1 MPNAQAEAIKA
12 EGNAFFKA
20 GKYAEAIEKYNAAT
34 AIDAGVPAYWSNMAA
49 CYEKL
54 GNYEK
59 MAEASRSCIKAD
71 KNFVKG
77 YFRLA
82 TAQKGLNDLEGCIK
96 TLESGLAIQSS
107 NPDLKKMKKDIAEL
121 QRGEQV
127 AAYCRKADE
136 QMQNADISGA
146 YKTLE
151 LASRLDAGNPDIERM
166 MSKVKPRYE
175 KMEAQRKAGLSGAE
189 AHKEKGDEKYKAA
202 NFEGAVEEYTKCLED
217 LKKEGKELS
226 ELALKAHSN
235 RAACYKQI
243 SNFDGTIEG
252 EFSCPYCTIS
262 TIAGCSYYAM
272 YSSCNSYVHRS
283 YLYVSFVRVSCFL
296 PLFLCVVMYV
306 CLLTISF
313 SFFES
318 SLLNALPGPT
328 DCTAVLEI
336 DPENVKAL
344 IRRAQAFE
352 GLERYRFALQDVK
365 QVLGMPYHKVGKQ
378 NFELCNMMQHRLQR
392 TVNQLKAMN

>member
-243 SNFDGTIEG
+243 SNFDGTIE
-252 EFSCPYCTIS
+252 
-262 TIAGCSYYAM
+262 
-272 YSSCNSYVHRS
+272 
-283 YLYVSFVRVSCFL
+283 
-296 PLFLCVVMYV
+296 
-306 CLLTISF
+306 
-313 SFFES
+313 
-318 SLLNALPGPT
+318 

>member
-1 MPNAQAEAIKA
+1 MPNAQAEAIKG

-34 AIDAGVPAYWSNMAA
+34 AIDASVPAYWSNMAA
-49 CYEKL
+49 CHEKL

-59 MAEASRSCIKAD
+59 MGEAARSCIKAD

-82 TAQKGLNDLEGCIK
+82 TAQKGMDDLEGCIK

-136 QMQNADISGA
+136 QMQGADIAGA
-146 YKTLE
+146 HKTLE

-166 MSKVKPRYE
+166 MSKVKPRWE

-189 AHKEKGDEKYKAA
+189 AHKEKGDEKYKNA
-202 NFEGAVEEYTKCLED
+202 NFEGAVEEYTKCLDD

-243 SNFDGTIEG
+243 SNFDGTIE
-252 EFSCPYCTIS
+252 
-262 TIAGCSYYAM
+262 
-272 YSSCNSYVHRS
+272 
-283 YLYVSFVRVSCFL
+283 
-296 PLFLCVVMYV
+296 
-306 CLLTISF
+306 
-313 SFFES
+313 
-318 SLLNALPGPT
+318 

-336 DPENVKAL
+336 DPDNVKAL

-352 GLERYRFALQDVK
+352 GMERYRFALQDVK

-378 NFELCNMMQHRLQR
+378 NFEICNMMQHRLQR

>member
-59 MAEASRSCIKAD
+59 MAEAARSCIKAD

-136 QMQNADISGA
+136 QMQSADIAGA

-166 MSKVKPRYE
+166 MAKVKPRYE

-189 AHKEKGDEKYKAA
+189 VHKEKGDEKYKAA
-202 NFEGAVEEYTKCLED
+202 NFEGAVEEYTKCLDD

-235 RAACYKQI
+235 RAACYKQV

-252 EFSCPYCTIS
+252 ELVFCCYCCTALQHCCHCLLFVPLVS
-262 TIAGCSYYAM
+262 
-272 YSSCNSYVHRS
+272 
-283 YLYVSFVRVSCFL
+283 VSFIRVSCYVLSFL
-296 PLFLCVVMYV
+296 VWL
-306 CLLTISF
+306 CLLTITF
-313 SFFES
+313 PFFAS

>member
-1 MPNAQAEAIKA
+1 MVVAFVRPSSRRPSAMLAHFFRFVPPISSTIGKRTARCSTPVRSLPPPALKQPTSNMPNAQAEAIKA

-59 MAEASRSCIKAD
+59 MAEAARSCIKAD

-136 QMQNADISGA
+136 QMQSADIAGA

-166 MSKVKPRYE
+166 MAKVKPRYE

-189 AHKEKGDEKYKAA
+189 VHKEKGDEKYKAA
-202 NFEGAVEEYTKCLED
+202 NFEGAVEEYTKCLDD

-235 RAACYKQI
+235 RAACYKQV

-252 EFSCPYCTIS
+252 ELVFCCHWSLLHCIAALLLLLFKICPRCHF
-262 TIAGCSYYAM
+262 
-272 YSSCNSYVHRS
+272 YVHRL
-283 YLYVSFVRVSCFL
+283 YLYLFIPVSCFV
-296 PLFLCVVMYV
+296 PLFLV
-306 CLLTISF
+306 
-313 SFFES
+313 
-318 SLLNALPGPT
+318 
-328 DCTAVLEI
+328 
-336 DPENVKAL
+336 
-344 IRRAQAFE
+344 
-352 GLERYRFALQDVK
+352 
-365 QVLGMPYHKVGKQ
+365 
-378 NFELCNMMQHRLQR
+378 
-392 TVNQLKAMN
+392 